1 MLTSV
6 LPSCEGAWSGTGA
19 ALRSEWAGPRAII
32 HLLMLDTTVG
42 RLCEHWEACR
52 GPLGTRGWEGPN
64 PTKCNTPARFHGSLA
79 CVFILVKFLTLLQNR
94 SSTVEALRNLASV
107 ATLDAHLIWFQVCL
121 RAAALLAFFKSNLLL
136 FAASF
141 FRLATSASSLRFLG
155 ALFFCWYADNEYIG
169 VVSACT
175 SECVHK

>member
-1 MLTSV
+1 M
-6 LPSCEGAWSGTGA
+6 EWSGVECVIWVVWDG
-19 ALRSEWAGPRAII
+19 
-32 HLLMLDTTVG
+32 G
-42 RLCEHWEACR
+42 RWWMRETRVCDGGRWWTR
-52 GPLGTRGWEGPN
+52 GTRGWEGPN
-64 PTKCNTPARFHGSLA
+64 PTKCNMPARFHGSLA
-79 CVFILVKFLTLLQNR
+79 CVFVLVKFLTLLLNR
-94 SSTVEALRNLASV
+94 SSTVDALRNLASV